1 MKLVYFAFKHRYR
14 FKDLNNFLHSR
25 VYGKYFLLNLGG
37 PFKHIFAKI
46 LMLFKIGIPISLD
59 GRPLLKD
66 NLAGVNFFIRG
77 TNLNIPSNIKHLKNN
92 KVSIKHPILDNKNI
106 FQVYP
111 INIKKDKIKDNF
123 KLVYMS
129 TINTETSLDEK
140 NFWEKSKKDILSDF
154 STIDK
159 IDFWKYHF
167 PNTEA
172 KIINQYY
179 RKVKLLLRYEIILHL
194 NEKFKEKF
202 ILIGSDWS
210 KFSIESRE
218 SNYSIKQN
226 KELYRGNICLDLGCI
241 EGSSSLYSRSNQIIE
256 SGGLIIQTNQLDY
269 KNKWNQL
276 SEKILFKNFI
286 SLDFILE
293 KIFNNYEYANTLLN
307 QIHEN
312 FSNTEKLMEN
322 SLDEVISSK

>member
-1 MKLVYFAFKHRYR
+1 MAQIFKFETKNIEIIDEKNEIIAGKGKVISLDDDLEINADKFKY
-14 FKDLNNFLHSR
+14 FKDLD
-25 VYGKYFLLNLGG
+25 
-37 PFKHIFAKI
+37 I
-46 LMLFKIGIPISLD
+46 LKANGN
-59 GRPLLKD
+59 G
-66 NLAGVNFFIRG
+66 LAIIR
-77 TNLNIPSNIKHLKNN
+77 SKNIKFEFDNAIFDQKNLIIEAN
-92 KVSIKHPILDNKNI
+92 QNVNI
-106 FQVYP
+106 DFTDKGL
-111 INIKKDKIKDNF
+111 NIKKDKIKDNF

-194 NEKFKEKF
+194 KEKFKEKF

-322 SLDEVISSK
+322 SLDEVISYK

>member
-1 MKLVYFAFKHRYR
+1 MGAIKLADRAPREEVLYFKATINQTNSITEAPIQFIK
-14 FKDLNNFLHSR
+14 KSMPAE
-25 VYGKYFLLNLGG
+25 VAI
-37 PFKHIFAKI
+37 PFPPFSNKK
-46 LMLFKIGIPISLD
+46 G
-59 GRPLLKD
+59 
-66 NLAGVNFFIRG
+66 
-77 TNLNIPSNIKHLKNN
+77 LNIWPSKD
-92 KVSIKHPILDNKNI
+92 SIEISA
-106 FQVYP
+106 Y
-111 INIKKDKIKDNF
+111 
-123 KLVYMS
+123 
-129 TINTETSLDEK
+129 
-140 NFWEKSKKDILSDF
+140 
-154 STIDK
+154 
-159 IDFWKYHF
+159 
-167 PNTEA
+167 
-172 KIINQYY
+172 KIINNSFSNISIKLILTKY
-179 RKVKLLLRYEIILHL
+179 RKAKLLLRYDIILYL
-194 NEKFKEKF
+194 KEKFKEKF

-322 SLDEVISSK
+322 SLDEVISYK